1 MDYEEDIRSR
11 LNRLEQKVDFLLNE
25 LGLAQKAEAS
35 LPVNNPGDS
44 LMAEV
49 AALLRQNRKIEAIK
63 MYREQTGVG
72 LKEAKDVIDRMRY

>member
-35 LPVNNPGDS
+35 LPVNNPGNS
-44 LMAEV
+44 LMAEI

-63 MYREQTGVG
+63 VYREQTGVG